1 MNNNIEDIRKQLY
14 ATVDKAL
21 EDALTQLSQNTDAK
35 GKELTVEQVLAHN
48 PIQTPQE
55 HICNVFQP
63 GGKPI
68 NWNSFE
74 YPDQVRKR
82 DTKKAY
88 ESFGENMNID
98 NQAPVDTTRLSQHA
112 LDKCRQLIQ
121 EDLPQS
127 KQDPVAEM
135 TTELASA
142 ISKFVNLLSRAIASQ
157 VTTEL
162 RQTILDQFN
171 QLRFLQSAIHYQYS
185 QEDRASRLLHNAL
198 KEKGIPTTSFITELL
213 KSEAKAN
220 DLTGDL
226 KEDDSKLERATD
238 KEINQLHRTWDRKA
252 EAKRRIAQAKTMKEI
267 NDVIDEFVYDDPT
280 PSEYHD
286 ISGENA

>member
-21 EDALTQLSQNTDAK
+21 EDALTQLSQNTVTK

-55 HICNVFQP
+55 HICNVLQP
-63 GGKPI
+63 GETK
-68 NWNSFE
+68 
-74 YPDQVRKR
+74 KR
-82 DTKKAY
+82 DIKKAY
-88 ESFGENMNID
+88 NSLGEDMNID
-98 NQAPVDTTRLSQHA
+98 DQAPVDTTKLSQYA
-112 LDKCRQLIQ
+112 LDKGRQLIQ

-127 KQDPVAEM
+127 KQDPVVEM

-142 ISKFVNLLSRAIASQ
+142 ISKFVNRATDTIIDK
-157 VTTEL
+157 VTKSL
-162 RQTILDQFN
+162 NKAVALN
-171 QLRFLQSAIHYQYS
+171 
-185 QEDRASRLLHNAL
+185 LLHTFNSVSTKPTKEERAEQLILGGIQQNKAISEAL
-198 KEKGIPTTSFITELL
+198 KGTIKQVSLGFDQPDQS
-213 KSEAKAN
+213 
-220 DLTGDL
+220 L

-238 KEINQLHRTWDRKA
+238 KEINQLHHTWNRKA

>member
-21 EDALTQLSQNTDAK
+21 EDALTQLNQNTVTK

-55 HICNVFQP
+55 HICNVLQS
-63 GGKPI
+63 GETK
-68 NWNSFE
+68 
-74 YPDQVRKR
+74 KR
-82 DTKKAY
+82 DVEKAY
-88 ESFGENMNID
+88 NSFGENMNID
-98 NQAPVDTTRLSQHA
+98 DQAPVDTTKLSQYA

-127 KQDPVAEM
+127 KQDPVVEM

-142 ISKFVNLLSRAIASQ
+142 ISKFVNRATDTIIDKVTKSLNKAVAS
-157 VTTEL
+157 
-162 RQTILDQFN
+162 N
-171 QLRFLQSAIHYQYS
+171 
-185 QEDRASRLLHNAL
+185 LLHTFNSVSTKPTKEERAEQLILGGIQQNKALSEAL
-198 KEKGIPTTSFITELL
+198 KGTIKQVSLGFDQPDQS
-213 KSEAKAN
+213 
-220 DLTGDL
+220 L

-238 KEINQLHRTWDRKA
+238 REINQLQRTWDRKA

>member
-21 EDALTQLSQNTDAK
+21 EDALTQLSQNAVTK

-48 PIQTPQE
+48 PIQTPKE

-63 GGKPI
+63 
-68 NWNSFE
+68 
-74 YPDQVRKR
+74 D
-82 DTKKAY
+82 DTKKRDVEKAY
-88 ESFGENMNID
+88 NSLGEDMNID
-98 NQAPVDTTRLSQHA
+98 DQAPVDTTRLSQQS
-112 LDKCRQLIQ
+112 LEKGRQLIQ

-127 KQDPVAEM
+127 KQDPVVEM

-142 ISKFVNLLSRAIASQ
+142 ISKFVNRATDTIIDKVTKSLNKAVASNLLQVVNSVSTTQKPTKEERAEQ
-157 VTTEL
+157 L
-162 RQTILDQFN
+162 ILGGIQQN
-171 QLRFLQSAIHYQYS
+171 KALS
-185 QEDRASRLLHNAL
+185 EAL
-198 KEKGIPTTSFITELL
+198 KGTIKQVSLGFDQPDQS
-213 KSEAKAN
+213 
-220 DLTGDL
+220 L

-238 KEINQLHRTWDRKA
+238 KEINQLHRAWDRKA

-267 NDVIDEFVYDDPT
+267 NDVIDEFVYNDPT

>member
-21 EDALTQLSQNTDAK
+21 EDALTQLSQNTVTK
-35 GKELTVEQVLAHN
+35 GKELTVEQILAHN

-63 GGKPI
+63 GGNPI

-74 YPDQVRKR
+74 YPGEARKR
-82 DTKKAY
+82 DIEKAY
-88 ESFGENMNID
+88 KSFDDNMNVD
-98 NQAPVDTTRLSQHA
+98 NQAPVDTTKLSQHA
-112 LDKCRQLIQ
+112 LDKCRQLIL

-127 KQDPVAEM
+127 KVDPVQEM

-142 ISKFVNLLSRAIASQ
+142 ISKFVNRTTDIIIDK
-157 VTTEL
+157 VTTSLNKAVASNLLQVFNSVSVTRKPTKEERAEHL
-162 RQTILDQFN
+162 ILGG
-171 QLRFLQSAIHYQYS
+171 LQQNKALS
-185 QEDRASRLLHNAL
+185 EAL
-198 KEKGIPTTSFITELL
+198 KGTIKQVSLGFDQPDQS
-213 KSEAKAN
+213 
-220 DLTGDL
+220 L

-238 KEINQLHRTWDRKA
+238 KEINSLQRTWNRKA
-252 EAKRRIAQAKTMKEI
+252 EAKRRIAQAKTMKEV

>member
-21 EDALTQLSQNTDAK
+21 EDALTQLSQNTVTK
-35 GKELTVEQVLAHN
+35 GKELTVDQVLAHN

-127 KQDPVAEM
+127 KQDPVLEM

-142 ISKFVNLLSRAIASQ
+142 ISKFVNRTTDIIIDK
-157 VTTEL
+157 VTTSL
-162 RQTILDQFN
+162 NKAVSSNLLQVFN
-171 QLRFLQSAIHYQYS
+171 SVSVTRKPTK
-185 QEDRASRLLHNAL
+185 EERAEHLIMGGIQQNKALSEAL
-198 KEKGIPTTSFITELL
+198 KGTIKQVSLGFDQPDQS
-213 KSEAKAN
+213 
-220 DLTGDL
+220 L

>member
-21 EDALTQLSQNTDAK
+21 EDALTQLSQNTSSK

-74 YPDQVRKR
+74 YPGETKKR

-88 ESFGENMNID
+88 NSLGEDMNID
-98 NQAPVDTTRLSQHA
+98 NQAPVDTTKLSQYA
-112 LDKCRQLIQ
+112 LDKGRQLIQ

-127 KQDPVAEM
+127 KQDPVVEM

-142 ISKFVNLLSRAIASQ
+142 ISKFVNRATDTIIDK
-157 VTTEL
+157 VTKSL
-162 RQTILDQFN
+162 NKAVALN
-171 QLRFLQSAIHYQYS
+171 
-185 QEDRASRLLHNAL
+185 LLHTFNSVSTKPTKEERAEQLILGGIQQNKALSEAL
-198 KEKGIPTTSFITELL
+198 KGTIKQVSLGFDQPDQS
-213 KSEAKAN
+213 
-220 DLTGDL
+220 L

-238 KEINQLHRTWDRKA
+238 KEINSLHRTWNRKA

>member
-21 EDALTQLSQNTDAK
+21 EDALTQLNQNTVTK

-55 HICNVFQP
+55 HICNVLQP

-74 YPDQVRKR
+74 YPGETKKR

-88 ESFGENMNID
+88 ESLGENMNID
-98 NQAPVDTTRLSQHA
+98 GQAPVDTNKLSQHA

-142 ISKFVNLLSRAIASQ
+142 ISKFVNRTTDIIIDK
-157 VTTEL
+157 VTTSL
-162 RQTILDQFN
+162 NKAVSSNLLQVFN
-171 QLRFLQSAIHYQYS
+171 SVSVTRKPTKEERAEQLIMGGIQQNKALS
-185 QEDRASRLLHNAL
+185 EAL
-198 KEKGIPTTSFITELL
+198 KGTIKQVSLGFDQPDQS
-213 KSEAKAN
+213 
-220 DLTGDL
+220 L

-238 KEINQLHRTWDRKA
+238 KEINSLHRAWNRKA

>member
-21 EDALTQLSQNTDAK
+21 EDALTQLSQNTSTK

-74 YPDQVRKR
+74 YPGETKKR
-82 DTKKAY
+82 DVEKAY
-88 ESFGENMNID
+88 NSFGENMNID
-98 NQAPVDTTRLSQHA
+98 GQAPVDTTKLSQHA

-127 KQDPVAEM
+127 KQDPVVEM

-142 ISKFVNLLSRAIASQ
+142 ISKFVNRTTDIIIDK
-157 VTTEL
+157 VTTSL
-162 RQTILDQFN
+162 NKSVSSSLLQVFN
-171 QLRFLQSAIHYQYS
+171 SVNVTRKPTKEERAEHLIMGGIQQNKAIN
-185 QEDRASRLLHNAL
+185 EAL
-198 KEKGIPTTSFITELL
+198 KDTIKQVSLGFDQPDQS
-213 KSEAKAN
+213 
-220 DLTGDL
+220 L

-238 KEINQLHRTWDRKA
+238 KEIDSLQRTWNRRA
-252 EAKRRIAQAKTMKEI
+252 EAKKRIAQAKTMKEI

-280 PSEYHD
+280 PSDYHD